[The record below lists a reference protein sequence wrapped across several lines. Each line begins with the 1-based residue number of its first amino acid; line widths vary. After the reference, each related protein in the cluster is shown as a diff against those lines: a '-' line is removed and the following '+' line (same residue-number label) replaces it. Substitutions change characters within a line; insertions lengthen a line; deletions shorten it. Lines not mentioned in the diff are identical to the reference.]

1 MAISTVTEFAR
12 ELKIPAK
19 VLVEQLRSAGISVEN
34 ENSTVSDAD
43 KAKLLENL
51 HTERTQNT
59 KPRKITIMR
68 RETSTIRQH
77 DGQGGAHT
85 IEVEV
90 RRRRVFVKNTQAATD
105 RAAQMKA
112 AREEME
118 ARAREQLAAKAAAE
132 AATAKKV
139 ETPAAAPKMATPAP
153 EAKPTAATEVKTEVA
168 PKAEVKEASTGSA
181 EVKKEVL
188 SKVSETP
195 ATSEKAEVK
204 AEQKK
209 ETAEEKPASAKPQE
223 VKPAVEK
230 KTTEPKKEEK
240 APAASNPKA
249 EAKPEAKSQQKKA
262 PMQQQNKP
270 RKGENQQK
278 AAKPVNATNARAQQP
293 KQPQKPEVSA
303 EERARLEAERN
314 AARRKAQEEAEA
326 IRQMLARPKV
336 VLKAK
341 ATPAA
346 KGAPAAAPATKKEEK
361 KSEHRKGSS
370 QNNTAEKNEGNG
382 GKKGGFKGRG
392 RNDRSMNDNGWGED
406 SRSHRAMKTRGAI
419 DDGSEEETSWRSRSR
434 KPKRDRNAAVA
445 ATPAEP
451 IVREVSVPET
461 ISVADLARK
470 MAVKATE
477 VIKTLMKMGQM
488 VTINQM
494 LDQDTAM
501 IIVEE
506 MGHKAV
512 QAKIDDPEALLGELA
527 GASQNYPATPRPPV
541 VTIMGHVDH
550 GKTSLLDYIRR
561 AKVAAGE
568 AGGITQHIGAYHVK
582 TPRGIVTFLD
592 TPGHEA
598 FTAMRARGAQ
608 ATDIVILVVAADDG
622 VMPQTKE
629 AIAHAKAAKV
639 PLVVAINKIDKP
651 EANPERVRNELV
663 QNGVMPEEYGGD
675 VPFIPVSA
683 KTGQGVDELLENLLL
698 QAEMLELKA
707 PAEGP
712 AKGLVVESRLDK
724 GRGPVASVLVQAGLL
739 KKGDIVLVGQ
749 AYGRVRAMNNELGKS
764 VPEAGPSIPVE
775 ILGLSDVPQAGD
787 VLLTVPDEKKARE
800 VALFRQSRNRDVR
813 LAQQQSA
820 RLDNAFNQNGD
831 VKTLS
836 VVIKADVQGSQ
847 EAISAALQKLS
858 TDEVRVQVVY
868 SAVGGIS
875 ETDVNLAAASRAI
888 IIGFNVRADAMAKKT
903 AETNAIEIRY
913 YNIIYD
919 AIDDVKAAM
928 SGMLAPERKETGI
941 GLLEIRQTIHIPKVG
956 LIAGCRVME
965 GVVRR
970 GANVRLIR
978 DNVVVWTGELA
989 SLKHFKD
996 DVREVQA
1003 GNECGLSLKGHDDIK
1018 EGDQL
1023 EIFEVTEI
1031 ARTL

>member
-1 MAISTVTEFAR
+1 MANSTVTDFAR
-12 ELKIPAK
+12 ELHIPAK
-19 VLVEQLRSAGISVEN
+19 VLVEQLRSAGIPVQSET
-34 ENSTVSDAD
+34 SAVSDAD
-43 KAKLLENL
+43 KAKLLEKL
-51 HTERTQNT
+51 HTERTQNA

-68 RETSTIRQH
+68 RETTTIRQN

-90 RRRRVFVKNTQAATD
+90 RRRRIFVKNTQAAQAARAELEAKAKAQVQAALD
-105 RAAQMKA
+105 QKKAAQEKSSV
-112 AREEME
+112 
-118 ARAREQLAAKAAAE
+118 K
-132 AATAKKV
+132 TV
-139 ETPAAAPKMATPAP
+139 TPPPAP
-153 EAKPTAATEVKTEVA
+153 APVAVKPV
-168 PKAEVKEASTGSA
+168 
-181 EVKKEVL
+181 
-188 SKVSETP
+188 TP
-195 ATSEKAEVK
+195 VK
-204 AEQKK
+204 APQE
-209 ETAEEKPASAKPQE
+209 KPQE
-223 VKPAVEK
+223 VKA
-230 KTTEPKKEEK
+230 EPKVKAAPV
-240 APAASNPKA
+240 APAAPEAPKA
-249 EAKPEAKSQQKKA
+249 ASEVVKPAQSQKVEPVAPVKKPETAASAQAPQGKVGIADKPLVKEASKA
-262 PMQQQNKP
+262 PV
-270 RKGENQQK
+270 
-278 AAKPVNATNARAQQP
+278 KPVKETKGSVPKAIKPTAPSAQKVKEDAERDAARLKAQQ
-293 KQPQKPEVSA
+293 
-303 EERARLEAERN
+303 
-314 AARRKAQEEAEA
+314 EAEA

-341 ATPAA
+341 PTPVA
-346 KGAPAAAPATKKEEK
+346 KSVVKEEK
-361 KSEHRKGSS
+361 KPDRRKSADAPKSE
-370 QNNTAEKNEGNG
+370 AP
-382 GKKGGFKGRG
+382 KKGGFKNHGRFE
-392 RNDRSMNDNGWGED
+392 RSGENAWGED
-406 SRSHRAMKTRGAI
+406 SRTHRALKTRGAI
-419 DDGSEEETSWRSRSR
+419 DGGSDEDTSWRSRSK
-434 KPKRDRNAAVA
+434 KPKRDRSNATPAGQA
-445 ATPAEP
+445 PAEP

-501 IIVEE
+501 IVVEE

-512 QAKIDDPEALLGELA
+512 QAKADDPEALLGEL
-527 GASQNYPATPRPPV
+527 SETTTTYPEKPRPPV

-639 PLVVAINKIDKP
+639 PLVVAINKMDKP

-663 QNGVMPEEYGGD
+663 QNGVMPEEFGGD

-683 KTGQGVDELLENLLL
+683 KTGLGVDELLENVLL

-712 AKGLVVESRLDK
+712 AKGLVIESRLDK
-724 GRGPVASVLVQAGLL
+724 GRGPVASVLVQSGLL

-749 AYGRVRAMNNELGKS
+749 VYGRVRAMNNEMSKA
-764 VPEAGPSIPVE
+764 VQQAGPSIPVE

-813 LAQQQSA
+813 LAKQQSA
-820 RLDNAFNQNGD
+820 RLDSAFNQNGD

-836 VVIKADVQGSQ
+836 VIIKADVQGSQ

-875 ETDVNLAAASRAI
+875 ETDVNLAAASHAI

-903 AETNAIEIRY
+903 AETDGIEIRY

-941 GLLEIRQTIHIPKVG
+941 GLLEIRQTIHVPKVG
-956 LIAGCRVME
+956 LIAGCRVLE

-970 GANVRLIR
+970 NASARQLRN
-978 DNVVVWTGELA
+978 NVVIWTGELA

-1003 GNECGLSLKGHDDIK
+1003 GNECGLSLKGHDDIQV
-1018 EGDQL
+1018 GDQL
-1023 EIFEVTEI
+1023 EIFEVTEV

>member
-1 MAISTVTEFAR
+1 MANSTVTDFAR
-12 ELKIPAK
+12 ELHIPAK
-19 VLVEQLRSAGISVEN
+19 VLVEQLRSAGIPVQSET
-34 ENSTVSDAD
+34 SAVSDAD
-43 KAKLLENL
+43 KAKLLEKL
-51 HTERTQNT
+51 HTERTQNA

-68 RETSTIRQH
+68 RETTTIRQN

-90 RRRRVFVKNTQAATD
+90 RRRRIFVKNTQAAQAARAELEAKAKAQVQAALD
-105 RAAQMKA
+105 QKKAAQEKSSV
-112 AREEME
+112 
-118 ARAREQLAAKAAAE
+118 K
-132 AATAKKV
+132 TV
-139 ETPAAAPKMATPAP
+139 TPPPAP
-153 EAKPTAATEVKTEVA
+153 APVAVKPVTPVKTPQE
-168 PKAEVKEASTGSA
+168 
-181 EVKKEVL
+181 
-188 SKVSETP
+188 
-195 ATSEKAEVK
+195 
-204 AEQKK
+204 
-209 ETAEEKPASAKPQE
+209 KPQE
-223 VKPAVEK
+223 VKA
-230 KTTEPKKEEK
+230 EPKVKAAPV
-240 APAASNPKA
+240 APAAPEAPKA
-249 EAKPEAKSQQKKA
+249 ASEVVKPAQSQKVEPVAPVKKPETAASAQAPQGKVGIADKPLVKEASKA
-262 PMQQQNKP
+262 PV
-270 RKGENQQK
+270 
-278 AAKPVNATNARAQQP
+278 KPVKETKGSVPKAIKPTAPSAQKVKEDAERDAARLKAQQ
-293 KQPQKPEVSA
+293 
-303 EERARLEAERN
+303 
-314 AARRKAQEEAEA
+314 EAEA

-341 ATPAA
+341 PTPVA
-346 KGAPAAAPATKKEEK
+346 KPVVKEEK
-361 KSEHRKGSS
+361 KPDRRKSADAPKSE
-370 QNNTAEKNEGNG
+370 AP
-382 GKKGGFKGRG
+382 KKGGFKNHGRFE
-392 RNDRSMNDNGWGED
+392 RSGENAWGED
-406 SRSHRAMKTRGAI
+406 SRTHRALKTRGAI
-419 DDGSEEETSWRSRSR
+419 DGGSDEDTSWRSRSK
-434 KPKRDRNAAVA
+434 KPKRDRSNATPAGQA
-445 ATPAEP
+445 PAEP

-461 ISVADLARK
+461 ISVVDLARK

-501 IIVEE
+501 IVVEE

-512 QAKIDDPEALLGELA
+512 QAKADDPEALLGEL
-527 GASQNYPATPRPPV
+527 SETTTTYPEKPRPPV

-639 PLVVAINKIDKP
+639 PLVVAINKMDKP

-663 QNGVMPEEYGGD
+663 QNGVMPEEFGGD

-683 KTGQGVDELLENLLL
+683 KTGLGVDELLENVLL

-712 AKGLVVESRLDK
+712 AKGLVIESRLDK
-724 GRGPVASVLVQAGLL
+724 GRGPVASVLVQSGLL

-749 AYGRVRAMNNELGKS
+749 VYGRVRAMNNEMSKA
-764 VPEAGPSIPVE
+764 VQQAGPSIPVE

-813 LAQQQSA
+813 LAKQQSA
-820 RLDNAFNQNGD
+820 RLDSAFNQNGD

-836 VVIKADVQGSQ
+836 VIIKADVQGSQ

-875 ETDVNLAAASRAI
+875 ETDVNLAAASHAI

-903 AETNAIEIRY
+903 AETDGIEIRY

-941 GLLEIRQTIHIPKVG
+941 GLLEIRQTIHVPKVG
-956 LIAGCRVME
+956 LIAGCRVLE

-970 GANVRLIR
+970 NASARQLRN
-978 DNVVVWTGELA
+978 NVVIWTGELA

-1003 GNECGLSLKGHDDIK
+1003 GNECGLSLKGHDDIQV
-1018 EGDQL
+1018 GDQL
-1023 EIFEVTEI
+1023 EIFEVTEV

>member
-1 MAISTVTEFAR
+1 MANSTVTDFAR
-12 ELKIPAK
+12 ELHIPAK
-19 VLVEQLRSAGISVEN
+19 VLVEQLRSAGIPVQSET
-34 ENSTVSDAD
+34 SAVSDAD
-43 KAKLLENL
+43 KAKLLEKL
-51 HTERTQNT
+51 HTERTQNA

-68 RETSTIRQH
+68 RETTTIRQN

-90 RRRRVFVKNTQAATD
+90 RRRRIFVKNTQAAQAARAELEAKAKAQVQAALD
-105 RAAQMKA
+105 QKKAAQEKSSVKTVTPPPA
-112 AREEME
+112 PAPV
-118 ARAREQLAAKAAAE
+118 AVKPVTPAKAPQE
-132 AATAKKV
+132 
-139 ETPAAAPKMATPAP
+139 
-153 EAKPTAATEVKTEVA
+153 
-168 PKAEVKEASTGSA
+168 
-181 EVKKEVL
+181 
-188 SKVSETP
+188 
-195 ATSEKAEVK
+195 
-204 AEQKK
+204 
-209 ETAEEKPASAKPQE
+209 KPQE
-223 VKPAVEK
+223 VKA
-230 KTTEPKKEEK
+230 EPKVKAAPV
-240 APAASNPKA
+240 APAAPEAPKA
-249 EAKPEAKSQQKKA
+249 ASEVVKPAQSQKVEPVAPVKKPETAASAQAPQGKVGIADKPLVKEASKA
-262 PMQQQNKP
+262 PV
-270 RKGENQQK
+270 
-278 AAKPVNATNARAQQP
+278 KPVKETKGSVPKAIKPTAPSAQKVKEDAERDAARLKAQQ
-293 KQPQKPEVSA
+293 
-303 EERARLEAERN
+303 
-314 AARRKAQEEAEA
+314 EAEA

-341 ATPAA
+341 PTPVA
-346 KGAPAAAPATKKEEK
+346 KPVVKEEK
-361 KSEHRKGSS
+361 KPDRRKSADAPKSE
-370 QNNTAEKNEGNG
+370 AP
-382 GKKGGFKGRG
+382 KKGGFKNHGRSE
-392 RNDRSMNDNGWGED
+392 RSGENAWGED
-406 SRSHRAMKTRGAI
+406 SRTHRALKTRGAI
-419 DDGSEEETSWRSRSR
+419 DGGSDEDTSWRSRSK
-434 KPKRDRNAAVA
+434 KPKRDRSNATPAGQA
-445 ATPAEP
+445 PAEP

-501 IIVEE
+501 IVVEE

-512 QAKIDDPEALLGELA
+512 QAKADDPEALLGEL
-527 GASQNYPATPRPPV
+527 SETTTTYPEKPRPPV

-639 PLVVAINKIDKP
+639 PLVVAINKMDKP

-663 QNGVMPEEYGGD
+663 QNGVMPEEFGGD

-683 KTGQGVDELLENLLL
+683 KTGLGVDELLENVLL

-712 AKGLVVESRLDK
+712 AKGLVIESRLDK
-724 GRGPVASVLVQAGLL
+724 GRGPVASVLVQSGLL

-749 AYGRVRAMNNELGKS
+749 VYGRVRAMNNEMSKA
-764 VPEAGPSIPVE
+764 VQQAGPSIPVE

-813 LAQQQSA
+813 LAKQQSA
-820 RLDNAFNQNGD
+820 RLDSAFNQNGD

-836 VVIKADVQGSQ
+836 VIIKADVQGSQ

-875 ETDVNLAAASRAI
+875 ETDVNLAAASHAI

-903 AETNAIEIRY
+903 AETDGIEIRY

-941 GLLEIRQTIHIPKVG
+941 GLLEIRQTIHVPKVG
-956 LIAGCRVME
+956 LIAGCRVLE

-970 GANVRLIR
+970 NASARQLRN
-978 DNVVVWTGELA
+978 NVVIWTGELA

-1003 GNECGLSLKGHDDIK
+1003 GNECGLSLKGHDDIQV
-1018 EGDQL
+1018 GDQL
-1023 EIFEVTEI
+1023 EIFEVTEV

>member
-1 MAISTVTEFAR
+1 MANSTVTDFAR
-12 ELKIPAK
+12 ELHIPAK
-19 VLVEQLRSAGISVEN
+19 VLVEQLRSAGIPVQSET
-34 ENSTVSDAD
+34 SAVSDAD
-43 KAKLLENL
+43 KAKLLEKL
-51 HTERTQNT
+51 HTERTQNA

-68 RETSTIRQH
+68 RETTTIRQN

-90 RRRRVFVKNTQAATD
+90 RRRRIFVKNTQAAQAARAELEAKAKAQVQAALD
-105 RAAQMKA
+105 QKKAAQEKSSV
-112 AREEME
+112 
-118 ARAREQLAAKAAAE
+118 K
-132 AATAKKV
+132 TV
-139 ETPAAAPKMATPAP
+139 TPPPAP
-153 EAKPTAATEVKTEVA
+153 APVAVKPV
-168 PKAEVKEASTGSA
+168 
-181 EVKKEVL
+181 
-188 SKVSETP
+188 TP
-195 ATSEKAEVK
+195 VK
-204 AEQKK
+204 APQE
-209 ETAEEKPASAKPQE
+209 KPQE
-223 VKPAVEK
+223 VKA
-230 KTTEPKKEEK
+230 EPKVKAAPV
-240 APAASNPKA
+240 APAAPEAPKA
-249 EAKPEAKSQQKKA
+249 ASEVVKPAQSQKVEPVAPVKKPETAASAQAPQGKVGIADKPLVKEASKA
-262 PMQQQNKP
+262 PV
-270 RKGENQQK
+270 
-278 AAKPVNATNARAQQP
+278 KPVKETKGSVPKAIKPTAPSAQKVKEDAERDAARLKAQQ
-293 KQPQKPEVSA
+293 
-303 EERARLEAERN
+303 
-314 AARRKAQEEAEA
+314 EAEA

-341 ATPAA
+341 PTPVA
-346 KGAPAAAPATKKEEK
+346 KPVVKEEK
-361 KSEHRKGSS
+361 KPDRRKSADAPKSE
-370 QNNTAEKNEGNG
+370 AP
-382 GKKGGFKGRG
+382 KKGGFKNHGRSE
-392 RNDRSMNDNGWGED
+392 RSGENAWGED
-406 SRSHRAMKTRGAI
+406 SRTHRALKTRGAI
-419 DDGSEEETSWRSRSR
+419 DGGSDEDTSWRSRSK
-434 KPKRDRNAAVA
+434 KPKRDRSNATPAGQA
-445 ATPAEP
+445 PAEP

-501 IIVEE
+501 IVVEE

-512 QAKIDDPEALLGELA
+512 QAKADDPEALLGEL
-527 GASQNYPATPRPPV
+527 SETTTTYPEKPRPPV

-639 PLVVAINKIDKP
+639 PLVVAINKMDKP

-663 QNGVMPEEYGGD
+663 QNGVMPEEFGGD

-683 KTGQGVDELLENLLL
+683 KTGLGVDELLENVLL

-712 AKGLVVESRLDK
+712 AKGLVIESRLDK
-724 GRGPVASVLVQAGLL
+724 GRGPVASVLVQSGLL

-749 AYGRVRAMNNELGKS
+749 VYGRVRAMNNEMSKA
-764 VPEAGPSIPVE
+764 VQQAGPSIPAE

-813 LAQQQSA
+813 LAKQQSA
-820 RLDNAFNQNGD
+820 RLDSAFNQNGD

-836 VVIKADVQGSQ
+836 VIIKADVQGSQ

-875 ETDVNLAAASRAI
+875 ETDVNLAAASHAI

-903 AETNAIEIRY
+903 AETDGIEIRY

-941 GLLEIRQTIHIPKVG
+941 GLLEIRQTIHVPKVG
-956 LIAGCRVME
+956 LIAGCRVLE

-970 GANVRLIR
+970 NASARQLRN
-978 DNVVVWTGELA
+978 NVVIWTGELA

-1003 GNECGLSLKGHDDIK
+1003 GNECGLSLKGHDDIQV
-1018 EGDQL
+1018 GDQL
-1023 EIFEVTEI
+1023 EIFEVTEV

>member
-1 MAISTVTEFAR
+1 MANSTVTDFAR
-12 ELKIPAK
+12 ELHIPAK
-19 VLVEQLRSAGISVEN
+19 VLVEQLRSAGIPVQSET
-34 ENSTVSDAD
+34 SAVSDAD
-43 KAKLLENL
+43 KAKLLEKL
-51 HTERTQNT
+51 HTERTQNA

-68 RETSTIRQH
+68 RETTTIRQN

-90 RRRRVFVKNTQAATD
+90 RRRRIFVKNTQAAQAARAELEAKAKAQVQAALD
-105 RAAQMKA
+105 QKKAAQEKSSV
-112 AREEME
+112 
-118 ARAREQLAAKAAAE
+118 K
-132 AATAKKV
+132 TV
-139 ETPAAAPKMATPAP
+139 TPPPAP
-153 EAKPTAATEVKTEVA
+153 APVAVKPV
-168 PKAEVKEASTGSA
+168 
-181 EVKKEVL
+181 
-188 SKVSETP
+188 TP
-195 ATSEKAEVK
+195 VK
-204 AEQKK
+204 APQE
-209 ETAEEKPASAKPQE
+209 KPQE
-223 VKPAVEK
+223 VKA
-230 KTTEPKKEEK
+230 EPKVKAAPV
-240 APAASNPKA
+240 APAAPEAPKA
-249 EAKPEAKSQQKKA
+249 ASEVVKPAQSQKVEPVAPVKKPETAASAQAPQGKVGIADKPLVKEASKA
-262 PMQQQNKP
+262 PV
-270 RKGENQQK
+270 
-278 AAKPVNATNARAQQP
+278 KPVKETKGSVPKAIKPTAPSAQKVKEDAERDAARLKAQQ
-293 KQPQKPEVSA
+293 
-303 EERARLEAERN
+303 
-314 AARRKAQEEAEA
+314 EAEA

-341 ATPAA
+341 PTPVA
-346 KGAPAAAPATKKEEK
+346 KPVVKEEK
-361 KSEHRKGSS
+361 KPDRRKSADAPKSE
-370 QNNTAEKNEGNG
+370 AP
-382 GKKGGFKGRG
+382 KKGGFKNHGRSE
-392 RNDRSMNDNGWGED
+392 RSGENAWGED
-406 SRSHRAMKTRGAI
+406 SRTHRALKTRGAI
-419 DDGSEEETSWRSRSR
+419 DGGSDEDTSWRSRSK
-434 KPKRDRNAAVA
+434 KPKRDRSNATPAGQA
-445 ATPAEP
+445 PAEP

-501 IIVEE
+501 IVVEE

-512 QAKIDDPEALLGELA
+512 QAKADDPEALLGEL
-527 GASQNYPATPRPPV
+527 SETTTTYPEKPRPPV

-639 PLVVAINKIDKP
+639 PLVVAINKMDKP

-663 QNGVMPEEYGGD
+663 QNGVMPEEFGGD

-683 KTGQGVDELLENLLL
+683 KTGLGVDELLENVLL

-712 AKGLVVESRLDK
+712 AKGLVIESRLDK
-724 GRGPVASVLVQAGLL
+724 GRGPVASVLVQSGLL

-749 AYGRVRAMNNELGKS
+749 VYGRVRAMNNEMSKA
-764 VPEAGPSIPVE
+764 VQQAGPSIPVE

-813 LAQQQSA
+813 LAKQQSA
-820 RLDNAFNQNGD
+820 RLDSAFNQNGD

-836 VVIKADVQGSQ
+836 VIIKADVQGSQ

-875 ETDVNLAAASRAI
+875 ETDVNLAAASHAI

-903 AETNAIEIRY
+903 AETDGIEIRY

-941 GLLEIRQTIHIPKVG
+941 GLLEIRQTIHVPKVG
-956 LIAGCRVME
+956 LIAGCRVLE

-970 GANVRLIR
+970 NASARQLRN
-978 DNVVVWTGELA
+978 NVVIWTGELA

-1003 GNECGLSLKGHDDIK
+1003 GNECGLSLKGHDDIQV
-1018 EGDQL
+1018 GDQL
-1023 EIFEVTEI
+1023 EIFEVREV

>member
-1 MAISTVTEFAR
+1 MANSTVTDFAR
-12 ELKIPAK
+12 ELHIPAK
-19 VLVEQLRSAGISVEN
+19 VLVEQLRSAGIPVQSET
-34 ENSTVSDAD
+34 SAVSDAD
-43 KAKLLENL
+43 KAKLLEKL
-51 HTERTQNT
+51 HTERTQNA

-68 RETSTIRQH
+68 RETTTIRQN

-90 RRRRVFVKNTQAATD
+90 RRRRIFVKNTQAAQAARAELEAKAKAQVQAALD
-105 RAAQMKA
+105 QKKAAQEKSSV
-112 AREEME
+112 
-118 ARAREQLAAKAAAE
+118 K
-132 AATAKKV
+132 TV
-139 ETPAAAPKMATPAP
+139 TPPPAP
-153 EAKPTAATEVKTEVA
+153 APVAVKPV
-168 PKAEVKEASTGSA
+168 
-181 EVKKEVL
+181 
-188 SKVSETP
+188 TP
-195 ATSEKAEVK
+195 VK
-204 AEQKK
+204 APQE
-209 ETAEEKPASAKPQE
+209 KPQE
-223 VKPAVEK
+223 VKA
-230 KTTEPKKEEK
+230 EPKVKAAPV
-240 APAASNPKA
+240 APAAPEAPKA
-249 EAKPEAKSQQKKA
+249 ASEVVKPAQSQKVEPVAPVKKPETAASAQAPQGKVGIADKPLVKEASKA
-262 PMQQQNKP
+262 PV
-270 RKGENQQK
+270 
-278 AAKPVNATNARAQQP
+278 KPVKETKGSVPKAIKPTAPSAQKVKEDAERDAARLKAQQ
-293 KQPQKPEVSA
+293 
-303 EERARLEAERN
+303 
-314 AARRKAQEEAEA
+314 EAEA

-341 ATPAA
+341 PTPVA
-346 KGAPAAAPATKKEEK
+346 KPVVKEEK
-361 KSEHRKGSS
+361 KPDRRKSADAPKSE
-370 QNNTAEKNEGNG
+370 AP
-382 GKKGGFKGRG
+382 KKGGFKNHGRSE
-392 RNDRSMNDNGWGED
+392 RSGENAWGED
-406 SRSHRAMKTRGAI
+406 SRTHRALKTRGAI
-419 DDGSEEETSWRSRSR
+419 DGGSDEDTSWRSRSK
-434 KPKRDRNAAVA
+434 KPKRDRSNATPAGQA
-445 ATPAEP
+445 PAEP

-501 IIVEE
+501 IVVEE

-512 QAKIDDPEALLGELA
+512 QAKADDPEALLGEL
-527 GASQNYPATPRPPV
+527 SETTTTYPEKPRPPV

-639 PLVVAINKIDKP
+639 PLVVAINKMDKP

-663 QNGVMPEEYGGD
+663 QNSVMPEEFGGD

-683 KTGQGVDELLENLLL
+683 KTGLGVDELLENVLL

-712 AKGLVVESRLDK
+712 AKGLVIESRLDK
-724 GRGPVASVLVQAGLL
+724 GRGPVASVLVQSGLL

-749 AYGRVRAMNNELGKS
+749 VYGRVRAMNNEMSKA
-764 VPEAGPSIPVE
+764 VQQAGPSIPVE

-813 LAQQQSA
+813 LAKQQSA
-820 RLDNAFNQNGD
+820 RLDSAFNQNGD

-836 VVIKADVQGSQ
+836 VIIKADVQGSQ

-875 ETDVNLAAASRAI
+875 ETDVNLAAASHAI

-903 AETNAIEIRY
+903 AETDGIEIRY

-941 GLLEIRQTIHIPKVG
+941 GLLEIRQTIHVPKVG
-956 LIAGCRVME
+956 LIAGCRVLE

-970 GANVRLIR
+970 NASARQLRN
-978 DNVVVWTGELA
+978 NVVIWTGELA

-1003 GNECGLSLKGHDDIK
+1003 GNECGLSLKGHDDIQV
-1018 EGDQL
+1018 GDQL
-1023 EIFEVTEI
+1023 EIFEVTEV

>member
-1 MAISTVTEFAR
+1 MANSTVTDFAR
-12 ELKIPAK
+12 ELHIPAK
-19 VLVEQLRSAGISVEN
+19 VLVEQLRSAGIPVQSET
-34 ENSTVSDAD
+34 SAVSDAD
-43 KAKLLENL
+43 KAKLLEKL
-51 HTERTQNT
+51 HTERTQNA

-68 RETSTIRQH
+68 RETTTIRQN

-90 RRRRVFVKNTQAATD
+90 RRRRIFVKNTQAAQAARAELEAKAKAQVQAALD
-105 RAAQMKA
+105 QKKAAQEKSSV
-112 AREEME
+112 
-118 ARAREQLAAKAAAE
+118 K
-132 AATAKKV
+132 TV
-139 ETPAAAPKMATPAP
+139 TPPPAP
-153 EAKPTAATEVKTEVA
+153 APVAVKPV
-168 PKAEVKEASTGSA
+168 
-181 EVKKEVL
+181 
-188 SKVSETP
+188 TP
-195 ATSEKAEVK
+195 VK
-204 AEQKK
+204 APQE
-209 ETAEEKPASAKPQE
+209 KPQE
-223 VKPAVEK
+223 VKA
-230 KTTEPKKEEK
+230 EPKVKAAPV
-240 APAASNPKA
+240 APAAPEAPKA
-249 EAKPEAKSQQKKA
+249 ASEVVKPAQSQKVEPVAPVKKPETAASAQAPQGKVGIADKPLVKEASKA
-262 PMQQQNKP
+262 PV
-270 RKGENQQK
+270 
-278 AAKPVNATNARAQQP
+278 KPVKETKGSVPKAIKPTAPSAQKVKEDAERDAARLKAQQ
-293 KQPQKPEVSA
+293 
-303 EERARLEAERN
+303 
-314 AARRKAQEEAEA
+314 EAEA

-341 ATPAA
+341 PTPVA
-346 KGAPAAAPATKKEEK
+346 KPVVKEEK
-361 KSEHRKGSS
+361 KPDRRKSADAPKSE
-370 QNNTAEKNEGNG
+370 AP
-382 GKKGGFKGRG
+382 KKGGFKNHGRSE
-392 RNDRSMNDNGWGED
+392 RSGENAWGED
-406 SRSHRAMKTRGAI
+406 SRTHRALKTRGAI
-419 DDGSEEETSWRSRSR
+419 DGGSDEDTSWRSRSK
-434 KPKRDRNAAVA
+434 KPKRDRSNATPAEQA
-445 ATPAEP
+445 PAEP

-501 IIVEE
+501 IVVEE

-512 QAKIDDPEALLGELA
+512 QAKADDPEALLGEL
-527 GASQNYPATPRPPV
+527 SETTTTYPEKPRPPV

-639 PLVVAINKIDKP
+639 PLVVAINKMDKP

-663 QNGVMPEEYGGD
+663 QNGVMPEEFGGD

-683 KTGQGVDELLENLLL
+683 KTGLGVDELLENVLL

-712 AKGLVVESRLDK
+712 AKGLVIESRLDK
-724 GRGPVASVLVQAGLL
+724 GRGPVASVLVQSGLL

-749 AYGRVRAMNNELGKS
+749 VYGRVRAMNNEMSKA
-764 VPEAGPSIPVE
+764 VQQAGPSIPVE

-813 LAQQQSA
+813 LAKQQSA
-820 RLDNAFNQNGD
+820 RLDSAFNQNGD

-836 VVIKADVQGSQ
+836 VIIKADVQGSQ

-875 ETDVNLAAASRAI
+875 ETDVNLAAASHAI

-903 AETNAIEIRY
+903 AETDGIEIRY

-941 GLLEIRQTIHIPKVG
+941 GLLEIRQTIHVPKVG
-956 LIAGCRVME
+956 LIAGCRVLE

-970 GANVRLIR
+970 NASARQLRN
-978 DNVVVWTGELA
+978 NVVIWTGELA

-1003 GNECGLSLKGHDDIK
+1003 GNECGLSLKGHDDIQV
-1018 EGDQL
+1018 GDQL
-1023 EIFEVTEI
+1023 EIFEVTEV

>member
-1 MAISTVTEFAR
+1 ME
-12 ELKIPAK
+12 K
-19 VLVEQLRSAGISVEN
+19 
-34 ENSTVSDAD
+34 
-43 KAKLLENL
+43 L
-51 HTERTQNT
+51 HTERTQNA

-68 RETSTIRQH
+68 RETTTIRQN

-90 RRRRVFVKNTQAATD
+90 RRRRIFVKNTQAAQAARAELEAKAKAQVQAALD
-105 RAAQMKA
+105 QKKAAQEKSSV
-112 AREEME
+112 
-118 ARAREQLAAKAAAE
+118 K
-132 AATAKKV
+132 TV
-139 ETPAAAPKMATPAP
+139 TPPPAP
-153 EAKPTAATEVKTEVA
+153 APVAVKPV
-168 PKAEVKEASTGSA
+168 
-181 EVKKEVL
+181 
-188 SKVSETP
+188 TP
-195 ATSEKAEVK
+195 VK
-204 AEQKK
+204 APQE
-209 ETAEEKPASAKPQE
+209 KPQE
-223 VKPAVEK
+223 VKA
-230 KTTEPKKEEK
+230 EPKVKAAPV
-240 APAASNPKA
+240 APAAPEAPKA
-249 EAKPEAKSQQKKA
+249 ASEVVKPAQSQKVEPVAPVKKPETAASAQAPQGKVGIADKPLVKEASKA
-262 PMQQQNKP
+262 PV
-270 RKGENQQK
+270 
-278 AAKPVNATNARAQQP
+278 KPVKETKGSVPKAIKPTAPSAQKVKEDAERDAARLKAQQ
-293 KQPQKPEVSA
+293 
-303 EERARLEAERN
+303 
-314 AARRKAQEEAEA
+314 EAEA

-341 ATPAA
+341 PTPVA
-346 KGAPAAAPATKKEEK
+346 KPVVKEEK
-361 KSEHRKGSS
+361 KPDRRKSADAPKSE
-370 QNNTAEKNEGNG
+370 AP
-382 GKKGGFKGRG
+382 KKGGFKNHGRSE
-392 RNDRSMNDNGWGED
+392 RSGENAWGED
-406 SRSHRAMKTRGAI
+406 SRTHRALKTRGAI
-419 DDGSEEETSWRSRSR
+419 DGGSDEDTSWRSRSK
-434 KPKRDRNAAVA
+434 KPKRDRSNATPAGQA
-445 ATPAEP
+445 PAEP

-501 IIVEE
+501 IVVEE

-512 QAKIDDPEALLGELA
+512 QAKADDPEALLGEL
-527 GASQNYPATPRPPV
+527 SETTTTYPEKPRPPV

-639 PLVVAINKIDKP
+639 PLVVAINKMDKP

-663 QNGVMPEEYGGD
+663 QNGVMPEEFGGD

-683 KTGQGVDELLENLLL
+683 KTGLGVDELLENVLL

-712 AKGLVVESRLDK
+712 AKGLVIESRLDK
-724 GRGPVASVLVQAGLL
+724 GRGPVASVLVQSGLL

-749 AYGRVRAMNNELGKS
+749 VYGRVRAMNNEMSKA
-764 VPEAGPSIPVE
+764 VQQAGPSIPVE

-813 LAQQQSA
+813 LAKQQSA
-820 RLDNAFNQNGD
+820 RLDSAFNQNGD

-836 VVIKADVQGSQ
+836 VIIKADVQGSQ

-875 ETDVNLAAASRAI
+875 ETDVNLAAASHAI

-903 AETNAIEIRY
+903 AETDGIEIRY
-913 YNIIYD
+913 YNIIHD

-941 GLLEIRQTIHIPKVG
+941 GLLEIRQTIHVPKVG
-956 LIAGCRVME
+956 LIAGCRVLE

-970 GANVRLIR
+970 NASARQLRN
-978 DNVVVWTGELA
+978 NVVIWTGELA

-1003 GNECGLSLKGHDDIK
+1003 GNECGLSLKGHDDIQV
-1018 EGDQL
+1018 GDQL
-1023 EIFEVTEI
+1023 EIFEVTEV

>member
-1 MAISTVTEFAR
+1 MANSTVTDFAR
-12 ELKIPAK
+12 ELHIPAK
-19 VLVEQLRSAGISVEN
+19 VLVEQLRSAGIPVQSET
-34 ENSTVSDAD
+34 SAVSDAD
-43 KAKLLENL
+43 KAKLLEKL
-51 HTERTQNT
+51 HTERTQNA

-68 RETSTIRQH
+68 RETTTIRQN

-90 RRRRVFVKNTQAATD
+90 RRRRIFVKNTQAAQAARAELEAKAKAQVQAALD
-105 RAAQMKA
+105 QEKAAQEKSSV
-112 AREEME
+112 
-118 ARAREQLAAKAAAE
+118 K
-132 AATAKKV
+132 TV
-139 ETPAAAPKMATPAP
+139 TPPPAP
-153 EAKPTAATEVKTEVA
+153 APVAVKPV
-168 PKAEVKEASTGSA
+168 
-181 EVKKEVL
+181 
-188 SKVSETP
+188 TP
-195 ATSEKAEVK
+195 VK
-204 AEQKK
+204 APQE
-209 ETAEEKPASAKPQE
+209 KPQE
-223 VKPAVEK
+223 VKA
-230 KTTEPKKEEK
+230 EPKVKAAPV
-240 APAASNPKA
+240 APAAPEAPKA
-249 EAKPEAKSQQKKA
+249 ASEVVKPAQSQKVEPVAPVKKPETAASAQAPQGKVGIADKPLVKEASKA
-262 PMQQQNKP
+262 PV
-270 RKGENQQK
+270 
-278 AAKPVNATNARAQQP
+278 KPVKETKGSVPKAIKPTAPSAQKVKEDAERDAARLKAQQ
-293 KQPQKPEVSA
+293 
-303 EERARLEAERN
+303 
-314 AARRKAQEEAEA
+314 EAEA

-341 ATPAA
+341 PTPVA
-346 KGAPAAAPATKKEEK
+346 KPVVKEEK
-361 KSEHRKGSS
+361 KPDRRKSADAPKSE
-370 QNNTAEKNEGNG
+370 AP
-382 GKKGGFKGRG
+382 KKGGFKNHGRSE
-392 RNDRSMNDNGWGED
+392 RSGENAWGED
-406 SRSHRAMKTRGAI
+406 SRTHRALKTRGAI
-419 DDGSEEETSWRSRSR
+419 DGGSDEDTSWRSRSK
-434 KPKRDRNAAVA
+434 KPKRDRSNATPAGQA
-445 ATPAEP
+445 PAEP

-501 IIVEE
+501 IVVEE

-512 QAKIDDPEALLGELA
+512 QAKADDPEALLGEL
-527 GASQNYPATPRPPV
+527 SETTTTYPEKPRPPV

-639 PLVVAINKIDKP
+639 PLVVAINKMDKP

-663 QNGVMPEEYGGD
+663 QNGVMPEEFGGD

-683 KTGQGVDELLENLLL
+683 KTGLGVDELLENVLL

-712 AKGLVVESRLDK
+712 AKGLVIESRLDK
-724 GRGPVASVLVQAGLL
+724 GRGPVASVLVQSGLL

-749 AYGRVRAMNNELGKS
+749 VYGRVRAMNNEMSKA
-764 VPEAGPSIPVE
+764 VQQAGPSIPVE

-813 LAQQQSA
+813 LAKQQSA
-820 RLDNAFNQNGD
+820 RLDSAFNQNGD

-836 VVIKADVQGSQ
+836 VIIKADVQGSQ

-875 ETDVNLAAASRAI
+875 ETDVNLAAASHAI

-903 AETNAIEIRY
+903 AETDGIEIRY

-941 GLLEIRQTIHIPKVG
+941 GLLEIRQTIHVPKVG
-956 LIAGCRVME
+956 LIAGCRVLE

-970 GANVRLIR
+970 NASARQLRN
-978 DNVVVWTGELA
+978 NVVIWTGELA

-1003 GNECGLSLKGHDDIK
+1003 GNECGLSLKGHDDIQV
-1018 EGDQL
+1018 GDQL
-1023 EIFEVTEI
+1023 EIFEVTEV

>member
-1 MAISTVTEFAR
+1 MANSTVTDFAR
-12 ELKIPAK
+12 ELHIPAK
-19 VLVEQLRSAGISVEN
+19 VLVEQLRSAGIPVQSET
-34 ENSTVSDAD
+34 SAVSDAD
-43 KAKLLENL
+43 KAKLLEKL
-51 HTERTQNT
+51 HTERTQNA

-68 RETSTIRQH
+68 RETTTIRQN

-90 RRRRVFVKNTQAATD
+90 RRRRIFVKNTQAAQAARAELEAKAKAQVQAALD
-105 RAAQMKA
+105 QKKAAQEKSSV
-112 AREEME
+112 
-118 ARAREQLAAKAAAE
+118 K
-132 AATAKKV
+132 TV
-139 ETPAAAPKMATPAP
+139 TPPPAP
-153 EAKPTAATEVKTEVA
+153 APVAVKPVTPVKTPQE
-168 PKAEVKEASTGSA
+168 
-181 EVKKEVL
+181 
-188 SKVSETP
+188 
-195 ATSEKAEVK
+195 
-204 AEQKK
+204 
-209 ETAEEKPASAKPQE
+209 KPQE
-223 VKPAVEK
+223 VKA
-230 KTTEPKKEEK
+230 EPKVKAAPV
-240 APAASNPKA
+240 APAAPEAPKA
-249 EAKPEAKSQQKKA
+249 ASEVVKPAQSQKVEPVAPVKKPETAASAQAPQGKVGIADKPLVKEASKA
-262 PMQQQNKP
+262 PV
-270 RKGENQQK
+270 
-278 AAKPVNATNARAQQP
+278 KPVKETKGSVPKAIKPTAPSAQKVKEDAERDAARLKAQQ
-293 KQPQKPEVSA
+293 
-303 EERARLEAERN
+303 
-314 AARRKAQEEAEA
+314 EAEA

-341 ATPAA
+341 PTPVA
-346 KGAPAAAPATKKEEK
+346 KPVVKEEK
-361 KSEHRKGSS
+361 KPDRRKSADAPKSE
-370 QNNTAEKNEGNG
+370 AP
-382 GKKGGFKGRG
+382 KKGGFKNHGRSE
-392 RNDRSMNDNGWGED
+392 RSGENAWGED
-406 SRSHRAMKTRGAI
+406 SRTHRALKTRGAI
-419 DDGSEEETSWRSRSR
+419 DGGSDEDTSWRSRSK
-434 KPKRDRNAAVA
+434 KPKRDRSN
-445 ATPAEP
+445 ATPAGQASAEP

-501 IIVEE
+501 IVVEE

-512 QAKIDDPEALLGELA
+512 QAKADDPEALLGEL
-527 GASQNYPATPRPPV
+527 SETTTTYPEKPRPPV

-639 PLVVAINKIDKP
+639 PLVVAINKMDKP

-663 QNGVMPEEYGGD
+663 QNGVMPEEFGGD

-683 KTGQGVDELLENLLL
+683 KTGLGVDELLENVLL

-712 AKGLVVESRLDK
+712 AKGLVIESRLDK
-724 GRGPVASVLVQAGLL
+724 GRGPVASVLVQSGLL

-749 AYGRVRAMNNELGKS
+749 VYGRVRAMNNEMSKA
-764 VPEAGPSIPVE
+764 VQQAGPSIPVE

-813 LAQQQSA
+813 LAKQQSA
-820 RLDNAFNQNGD
+820 RLDSAFNQNGD

-836 VVIKADVQGSQ
+836 VIIKADVQGSQ

-875 ETDVNLAAASRAI
+875 ETDVNLAAASHAI

-903 AETNAIEIRY
+903 AETDGIEIRY

-941 GLLEIRQTIHIPKVG
+941 GLLEIRQTIHVPKVG
-956 LIAGCRVME
+956 LIAGCRVLE

-970 GANVRLIR
+970 NASARQLRN
-978 DNVVVWTGELA
+978 NVVIWTGELA

-1003 GNECGLSLKGHDDIK
+1003 GNECGLSLKGHDDIQV
-1018 EGDQL
+1018 GDQL
-1023 EIFEVTEI
+1023 EIFEVTEV

>member
-1 MAISTVTEFAR
+1 MANSTVTDFAR
-12 ELKIPAK
+12 ELHIPAK
-19 VLVEQLRSAGISVEN
+19 VLVEQLRSAGIPVQSET
-34 ENSTVSDAD
+34 SAVSDAD
-43 KAKLLENL
+43 KAKLLEKL
-51 HTERTQNT
+51 HTERTQNA

-68 RETSTIRQH
+68 RETTTIRQN

-90 RRRRVFVKNTQAATD
+90 RRRRIFVKNTQAAQAARAELEAKAKAQVQAALD
-105 RAAQMKA
+105 QKKAAQEKSSV
-112 AREEME
+112 
-118 ARAREQLAAKAAAE
+118 K
-132 AATAKKV
+132 TV
-139 ETPAAAPKMATPAP
+139 TPPPAP
-153 EAKPTAATEVKTEVA
+153 APVAVKPV
-168 PKAEVKEASTGSA
+168 
-181 EVKKEVL
+181 
-188 SKVSETP
+188 TP
-195 ATSEKAEVK
+195 VK
-204 AEQKK
+204 APQE
-209 ETAEEKPASAKPQE
+209 KPQE
-223 VKPAVEK
+223 VKA
-230 KTTEPKKEEK
+230 EPKVKAAPV
-240 APAASNPKA
+240 APAAPEAPKA
-249 EAKPEAKSQQKKA
+249 ASEVVKPAQSQKVEPVAPVKKPETAASAQAPQGKVGIADKPLVKEASKA
-262 PMQQQNKP
+262 PV
-270 RKGENQQK
+270 
-278 AAKPVNATNARAQQP
+278 KPVKETKGSVPKAIKPTAPSAQKVKEDAERDAARLKAQQ
-293 KQPQKPEVSA
+293 
-303 EERARLEAERN
+303 
-314 AARRKAQEEAEA
+314 EAEA

-341 ATPAA
+341 PTPVA
-346 KGAPAAAPATKKEEK
+346 KPVVKEEK
-361 KSEHRKGSS
+361 KPDRRKSADAPKSE
-370 QNNTAEKNEGNG
+370 AP
-382 GKKGGFKGRG
+382 KKGGFKNHGRSE
-392 RNDRSMNDNGWGED
+392 RSGENAWGED
-406 SRSHRAMKTRGAI
+406 SRTHRALKTRGAI
-419 DDGSEEETSWRSRSR
+419 DGGSDEDTSWRSRSK
-434 KPKRDRNAAVA
+434 KPKRDRSNATPAGQA
-445 ATPAEP
+445 PAEP

-501 IIVEE
+501 IVVEE

-512 QAKIDDPEALLGELA
+512 QAKADDPEALLGEL
-527 GASQNYPATPRPPV
+527 SETTTTYPENPRPPV

-639 PLVVAINKIDKP
+639 PLVVAINKMDKP

-663 QNGVMPEEYGGD
+663 QNGVMPEEFGGD

-683 KTGQGVDELLENLLL
+683 KTGLGVDELLENVLL

-712 AKGLVVESRLDK
+712 AKGLVIESRLDK
-724 GRGPVASVLVQAGLL
+724 GRGPVASVLVQSGLL

-749 AYGRVRAMNNELGKS
+749 VYGRVRAMNNEMSKA
-764 VPEAGPSIPVE
+764 VQQAGPSIPVE

-813 LAQQQSA
+813 LAKQQSA
-820 RLDNAFNQNGD
+820 RLDSAFNQNGD

-836 VVIKADVQGSQ
+836 VIIKADVQGSQ

-875 ETDVNLAAASRAI
+875 ETDVNLAAASHAI

-903 AETNAIEIRY
+903 AETDGIEIRY

-941 GLLEIRQTIHIPKVG
+941 GLLEIRQTIHVPKVG
-956 LIAGCRVME
+956 LIAGCRVLE

-970 GANVRLIR
+970 NASARQLRN
-978 DNVVVWTGELA
+978 NVVIWTGELA

-1003 GNECGLSLKGHDDIK
+1003 GNECGLSLKGHDDIQV
-1018 EGDQL
+1018 GDQL
-1023 EIFEVTEI
+1023 EIFEVTEV

>member
-1 MAISTVTEFAR
+1 MANSTVTDFAR
-12 ELKIPAK
+12 ELHIPAK
-19 VLVEQLRSAGISVEN
+19 VLVEQLRSAGIPVQSET
-34 ENSTVSDAD
+34 SAVSDAD
-43 KAKLLENL
+43 KAKLLEKL
-51 HTERTQNT
+51 HTERTQNA

-68 RETSTIRQH
+68 RETTTIRQN

-90 RRRRVFVKNTQAATD
+90 RRRRIFVKNTQAAQAARAELEAKAKAQVQAALD
-105 RAAQMKA
+105 QKKAAQEKSSV
-112 AREEME
+112 
-118 ARAREQLAAKAAAE
+118 K
-132 AATAKKV
+132 TV
-139 ETPAAAPKMATPAP
+139 TPPPAP
-153 EAKPTAATEVKTEVA
+153 APVAVKPVTPVKTPQE
-168 PKAEVKEASTGSA
+168 
-181 EVKKEVL
+181 
-188 SKVSETP
+188 
-195 ATSEKAEVK
+195 
-204 AEQKK
+204 
-209 ETAEEKPASAKPQE
+209 KPQE
-223 VKPAVEK
+223 VKA
-230 KTTEPKKEEK
+230 EPKVKAAPV
-240 APAASNPKA
+240 APAAPEAPKA
-249 EAKPEAKSQQKKA
+249 ASEVVKPAQSQKVEPVAPVKKPETAASAQAPQGKVGIADKPLVKEASKA
-262 PMQQQNKP
+262 PV
-270 RKGENQQK
+270 
-278 AAKPVNATNARAQQP
+278 KPVKETKGSVPKAIKPTAPSAQKVKEDAERDAARLKAQQ
-293 KQPQKPEVSA
+293 
-303 EERARLEAERN
+303 
-314 AARRKAQEEAEA
+314 EAEA

-341 ATPAA
+341 PTPVA
-346 KGAPAAAPATKKEEK
+346 KPVVKEEK
-361 KSEHRKGSS
+361 KPDRRKSADAPKSE
-370 QNNTAEKNEGNG
+370 AP
-382 GKKGGFKGRG
+382 KKGGFKNHGRSE
-392 RNDRSMNDNGWGED
+392 RSGENAWGED
-406 SRSHRAMKTRGAI
+406 SRTHRALKTRGAI
-419 DDGSEEETSWRSRSR
+419 DGGSDEDTSWRSRSK
-434 KPKRDRNAAVA
+434 KPKRDRSNATPAGQA
-445 ATPAEP
+445 PAEP

-501 IIVEE
+501 IVVEE

-512 QAKIDDPEALLGELA
+512 QAKADDPEALLGEL
-527 GASQNYPATPRPPV
+527 SETTTTYPEKPRPPV

-639 PLVVAINKIDKP
+639 PLVVAINKMDKP

-663 QNGVMPEEYGGD
+663 QNGVMPEEFGGD

-683 KTGQGVDELLENLLL
+683 KTGLGVDELLENVLL

-712 AKGLVVESRLDK
+712 AKGLVIESRLDK
-724 GRGPVASVLVQAGLL
+724 GRGPVASVLVQSGLL

-749 AYGRVRAMNNELGKS
+749 VYGRVRAMNNEMSKA
-764 VPEAGPSIPVE
+764 VQQAGPSIPVE

-813 LAQQQSA
+813 LAKQQSA
-820 RLDNAFNQNGD
+820 RLDSAFNQNGD

-836 VVIKADVQGSQ
+836 VIIKADVQGSQ

-875 ETDVNLAAASRAI
+875 ETDVNLAAASHAI

-903 AETNAIEIRY
+903 AETDGIEIRY

-941 GLLEIRQTIHIPKVG
+941 GLLEIRQTIHVPKVG
-956 LIAGCRVME
+956 LIAGCRVLE

-970 GANVRLIR
+970 NVSARQLR
-978 DNVVVWTGELA
+978 NNVVIWTGELA

-1003 GNECGLSLKGHDDIK
+1003 GNECGLSLKGHDDIQV
-1018 EGDQL
+1018 GDQL
-1023 EIFEVTEI
+1023 EIFEVTEV